1 MFRVVL
7 WQVEA
12 TLLAAAVGVLIAGW
26 RGLISAALGGAAC
39 VLPSLFLAL
48 YLKRISEHSGMDFL
62 VRFLLGE
69 IVKLA
74 LVAGSLFV
82 VVAGGDFL
90 LHMPSLLI
98 GLVLATQVV
107 FFLGVSGN

>member
-1 MFRVVL
+1 MIGFPASWGFLGVRLLQVKMFRVIL
-7 WQVEA
+7 WQTEA

-48 YLKRISEHSGMDFL
+48 YLKRVSEHSGMDFL

-74 LVAGSLFV
+74 LVAGLLFV
-82 VVAGGDFL
+82 VVAGGGGGGGIFK
-90 LHMPSLLI
+90 
-98 GLVLATQVV
+98 
-107 FFLGVSGN
+107 